1 MFDLAQNEQR
11 SDDEIS
17 FYMLYI
23 IFEPKINETAS
34 NLIIVIQT
42 LFKRN
47 SAILYDYLEFQLCL
61 HAHEQEI
68 TVGPSQIFAALVKFC
83 IISS

>member
-47 SAILYDYLEFQLCL
+47 SAIFYDYLEFQLCL

-68 TVGPSQIFAALVKFC
+68 TVGPSQIFAALAKFC
-83 IISS
+83 IITS